1 MYYTDNDFRL
11 YHHGVLGQK
20 WGVRRYQNRDGS
32 LTAAGRKRVRESHGK
47 IESQGSR
54 LRRSQAGAR
63 LTNKIDRLEA
73 KNYSDKRQAKIDK
86 LKELRDKK
94 LSDLTENEIKYGR
107 MYIEEQQRVSSIV
120 APAAVVGGAAGGL
133 LAAAGYTT
141 VRNLTKSG
149 REFNKEFNETAKA
162 VNRENKK
169 RINEEK
175 TNNYAAEIREKQK
188 IREEAGEVLK
198 PGPKM
203 SKEDFDDY
211 SDNSSKKRSSAD
223 YKKYEASYQNDQK
236 KYFSENRSKLL
247 SNAKKNGDYDLEF
260 LEITQ
265 NDYDDMS
272 DSERNSKRIRD
283 YEKYLDDPEG
293 FTRKHYGR

>member
-11 YHHGVLGQK
+11 YHHGILGQK
-20 WGVRRYQNRDGS
+20 WGVRRYQNADGS
-32 LTAAGRKRVRESHGK
+32 LTAAGRKRK

-54 LRRSQAGAR
+54 IRRSQAGAR

-73 KNYSDKRQAKIDK
+73 KNYSDKRQAKINK
-86 LKELRDKK
+86 LKELRDMK
-94 LSDLTENEIKYGR
+94 LSDLSENEIKYGR

-162 VNRENKK
+162 VRQENKE
-169 RINEEK
+169 RIQKEKSIDAFNKDVARANNAKTGEERDK
-175 TNNYAAEIREKQK
+175 LNRAADINNINRSKNSSAKADVRMEKY
-188 IREEAGEVLK
+188 
-198 PGPKM
+198 
-203 SKEDFDDY
+203 Y
-211 SDNSSKKRSSAD
+211 SDT
-223 YKKYEASYQNDQK
+223 K
-236 KYFSENRSKLL
+236 KYFSENKSKLL
-247 SNAKKNGDYDLEF
+247 SNAKKNGNYDLEF